1 MYITLDL
8 KMKKRDQSEC
18 QSNHNMENVTFAVFH
33 VWHSHFYSDF
43 VCTRFFDFWQSSW
56 RLGNFKKV

>member
-1 MYITLDL
+1 MYIKLDL

-43 VCTRFFDFWQSSW
+43 VCTRFFDFWQSFW
-56 RLGNFKKV
+56 RLGNFI